1 MCSLTNPVGGLS
13 IVLLLML
20 GESEFSVR
28 GILTLDSITDYDLV
42 FKQIRERGH
51 QISERIEI
59 INSEQEDD
67 I

>member
-1 MCSLTNPVGGLS
+1 
-13 IVLLLML
+13 ML
-20 GESEFSVR
+20 GESEFSFR
-28 GILTLDSITDYDLV
+28 GVLTQDSITDYDSV
-42 FKQIRERGH
+42 FKQTRERGH